1 MDRRKI
7 DIYLSTFLIVISAI
21 ILTNNN
27 LVEGGAES
35 NLSSMF
41 LPRFSACLI
50 IIFSLTI
57 AIQSLMKLARKSE
70 IKQHEIIET
79 EGLSGVYIYIG
90 ILITY
95 WISMLF
101 LGFLIS
107 TPFIMIAVA
116 VLLGGRRWVSIISMS
131 VITSLIIFYGSKFF
145 LRVYLPTWSL

>member
-7 DIYLSTFLIVISAI
+7 DIYLSTFLIIISAI
-21 ILTNNN
+21 ILTDNN

-41 LPRFSACLI
+41 LPRFAACLI

-57 AIQSLMKLARKSE
+57 AIQSLMKLTKHTE
-70 IKQHEIIET
+70 ITANEIIPT
-79 EGLSGVYIYIG
+79 EGLSGVFIYIG

-95 WISMLF
+95 WIAMLY

-116 VLLGGRRWVSIISMS
+116 VLLGGRRWGSIITMS
-131 VITSLIIFYGSKFF
+131 IATSLIIFYGSKIF
-145 LRVYLPTWSL
+145 LRVYLPTWTL